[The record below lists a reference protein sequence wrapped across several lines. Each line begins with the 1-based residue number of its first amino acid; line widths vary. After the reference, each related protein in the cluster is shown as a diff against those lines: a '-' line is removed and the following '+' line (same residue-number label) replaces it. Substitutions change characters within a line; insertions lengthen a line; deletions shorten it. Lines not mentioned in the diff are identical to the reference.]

1 MEHGADAIERDADAR
16 STAFRNFG
24 SVVQKHRFNVRP
36 GDVGAFFED
45 GCQHALVLAHQT
57 MISRIDIRL
66 RLLDFLAHLL

>member
-36 GDVGAFFED
+36 GDVGASFEN
-45 GCQHALVLAHQT
+45 GCQHTLVLAHQT
-57 MISRIDIRL
+57 MISKNDIARK
-66 RLLDFLAHLL
+66 R

>member
-1 MEHGADAIERDADAR
+1 
-16 STAFRNFG
+16 
-24 SVVQKHRFNVRP
+24 VQKHRFNVRP